1 MDNNTTPAAPAPASD
16 ATPNTNPNPAPA
28 TPAEPKTPAITPEV
42 VAEYLGTTPEG
53 LESFTKFSKANG
65 GLDKAFGKMKQTIS
79 NPQPQAQTQM
89 SDAAQQS
96 GELKV
101 AAVEP
106 SQTPQPPAKPAEGFI
121 TPNEYFAQKL
131 NEDLAAKYPE
141 ISDYIKKGEYLKD
154 GTAWGM
160 TLVDQAGNMNL
171 KVINEFLEMKAKA
184 VAPTPAST
192 PVTTIPTVEYT
203 NTEGDITSQDTAYAI
218 LRQGENH
225 PRFKEAQNY
234 ISEKIF
240 GKRPEPKQK

>member
-16 ATPNTNPNPAPA
+16 ATPNTNSNPAPVA
-28 TPAEPKTPAITPEV
+28 PVEPPVTAPAPASEPKSPVANVPAEQIEA
-42 VAEYLGTTPEG
+42 
-53 LESFTKFSKANG
+53 FNKFVEANG
-65 GLDKAFGKMKQTIS
+65 GFEKAFGKMKQTIS
-79 NPQPQAQTQM
+79 NPQPQAQIQQPEPLNDSITQIPQVM
-89 SDAAQQS
+89 AQQ
-96 GELKV
+96 
-101 AAVEP
+101 
-106 SQTPQPPAKPAEGFI
+106 PQPVKPAEGFI

-203 NTEGDITSQDTAYAI
+203 NTEGDITSQETAYAI
-218 LRQGENH
+218 LRQGEHH